1 MHIKDVGVAVRLY
14 YANVE
19 LTNSDI
25 QKLFGMSSSSTVAS
39 MKKKVLEVM
48 AERGVPRYNPHAVNT
63 DIAYEVWGLDI
74 ADLEKRYKK
83 LQKLGFLQKQ
93 EE

>member
-1 MHIKDVGVAVRLY
+1 MCIQDIGTAVRLY

-25 QKLFGMSSSSTVAS
+25 RKLFGKLSNSTVTS

-48 AERGVPRYNPHAVNT
+48 AERDTPRYNPHAVNT

-74 ADLEKRYKK
+74 VDLEKRYKK
-83 LQKLGFLQKQ
+83 LQKLGFVPKD
-93 EE
+93 

>member
-1 MHIKDVGVAVRLY
+1 MHIQDVGVAVRLY

-48 AERGVPRYNPHAVNT
+48 AERDVPRYNPHAVNT

-93 EE
+93 EG